1 MRGEM
6 AHSSTA
12 LVAGAYLRTREGH
25 LMRAGNEVL
34 RLLAENP
41 EGLKFDR
48 LSALAQKNLYLRRTE
63 LKDTLVELTSRG
75 KASADLKVG

>member
-48 LSALAQKNLYLRRTE
+48 LSALAQ
-63 LKDTLVELTSRG
+63 
-75 KASADLKVG
+75 